1 MDKAGSIK
9 SLQSFSPGWSDP
21 EILEKTLVGRR
32 DLVDQLEELAI
43 DGAGG
48 PNKHQRLIIGFRGS
62 GKTHVLRVI
71 HNRLWSNEELK
82 KRLLII
88 YLLEDELGVA
98 SFLDFVVRLVRAILR
113 WYPDQKEIAQGLEEI
128 YDLPPDR
135 QEARA
140 VQLLLHAA
148 GTRDILIIMENL
160 GITFDNAKGFGLK
173 GQQELR
179 DLVQQHPRFMIFA
192 SSQALAES
200 VKDAS
205 APFYGF
211 FKVIHL
217 RRLTLDE
224 AMAFLMAMASA
235 YGNQDVLSFL
245 NTARGRGRMRA
256 IYEFTGGNHRLL
268 VVFYEFLTSDSVA
281 KLSDLFIQALDPLKP
296 FYQEQMRS
304 LSAQQQKI
312 IQFLSLQRRPCTVKE
327 IARACLA
334 APNTVSSQLKD
345 LLDKNF
351 VSRIGQGRESYYEIA
366 EALFRICH
374 EAELE
379 QEGAPVRL
387 FVDFLGNL
395 YTGEELQLRYRG
407 FSLLANRLGAEGH
420 IPFAEEAELYFQ
432 ALSRYYP
439 DLAVSSQGQ
448 SPGKADIDEELY
460 SLFREMAQS
469 HAYREIIQM
478 AKYLRD
484 EKDAFVLLTEAEAY
498 EELGDLEEA
507 IVHAREA
514 LSKDAD
520 DVEAHLLLART
531 LALHPEERDK
541 ALEHALRAREL
552 APENPRVLNVIG
564 FVYYTRQDYA
574 EALKQFD
581 SLRMKQPDISEAWF
595 VTGMTLEELDRKEE
609 AETMYRK
616 ALELEPK
623 NTDALERLGILV
635 FKDGRY
641 DEALEHFQALNELS
655 PDNADAFFLTGMT
668 LESLDRTEKAEAMYR
683 KRLELEPGNADAW
696 ARLSRMLEK
705 LGRADDAAAAFKEAE
720 RLGADRWNLLNSRG
734 EARRERGEYML
745 AISDYEEAL
754 QADPQAV
761 LPHFKI
767 VDLLLALGRMED
779 ALARLSSAIE
789 ADRESKTP
797 CSNYITRLFFE
808 NSVSL
813 FEHAPT
819 ASFDRYLTA
828 ALDIIGSDDPAYMQ
842 RFEESL
848 PLTIFAL
855 LKDQENISEVRFS
868 RILKSFENVIG
879 KRMEVSVAVRF
890 LKTGIDH
897 FKNKDKKALL
907 RLTKEER
914 HVFCRELG
922 IV

>member
-1 MDKAGSIK
+1 MNKSKSIRT
-9 SLQSFSPGWSDP
+9 LQSFSPGWSDQ

-32 DLVDQLEELAI
+32 DLVDRLEELAI

-71 HNRLWSNEELK
+71 HNRLWSDEELK

-98 SFLDFVVRLVRAILR
+98 SFLDFVVRLLRAILR
-113 WYPDQKEIAQGLEEI
+113 WYPAQKEIAQGLEEI

-135 QEARA
+135 QETRA
-140 VQLLLHAA
+140 VQLLLRAS

-160 GITFDNAKGFGLK
+160 GITFDNVKGFGLE
-173 GQQELR
+173 GQQALR
-179 DLVQQHPRFMIFA
+179 DLVQHHPRFMIFA

-200 VKDAS
+200 IKDAN

-211 FKVIHL
+211 FKIIHL

-235 YGNQDVLSFL
+235 YGNQDVVSFL
-245 NTARGRGRMRA
+245 NTPQGRGRMRA

-312 IQFLSLQRRPCTVKE
+312 IQFLSLQRSPCTVKE

-351 VSRIGQGRESYYEIA
+351 VDRIGQGRESYYEIA

-395 YTGEELQLRYRG
+395 YTGKELQLRYRG

-420 IPFAEEAELYFQ
+420 IPFAEEAE
-432 ALSRYYP
+432 A
-439 DLAVSSQGQ
+439 
-448 SPGKADIDEELY
+448 
-460 SLFREMAQS
+460 M
-469 HAYREIIQM
+469 H
-478 AKYLRD
+478 
-484 EKDAFVLLTEAEAY
+484 
-498 EELGDLEEA
+498 
-507 IVHAREA
+507 
-514 LSKDAD
+514 
-520 DVEAHLLLART
+520 
-531 LALHPEERDK
+531 
-541 ALEHALRAREL
+541 
-552 APENPRVLNVIG
+552 
-564 FVYYTRQDYA
+564 
-574 EALKQFD
+574 
-581 SLRMKQPDISEAWF
+581 
-595 VTGMTLEELDRKEE
+595 
-609 AETMYRK
+609 RK
-616 ALELEPK
+616 A
-623 NTDALERLGILV
+623 
-635 FKDGRY
+635 
-641 DEALEHFQALNELS
+641 
-655 PDNADAFFLTGMT
+655 
-668 LESLDRTEKAEAMYR
+668 
-683 KRLELEPGNADAW
+683 LELEPGNADAW
-696 ARLSRMLEK
+696 AILSGMLEK
-705 LGRADDAAAAFKEAE
+705 LGRLDDAAAAFQEAE
-720 RLGADRWNLLNSRG
+720 RHGADRLNLLNSRG

-761 LPHFKI
+761 LPHFNI
-767 VDLLLALGRMED
+767 VSSLLALGRIED

-789 ADRESKTP
+789 SDRASKTP
-797 CSNYITRLFFE
+797 CSNYVTQSFFE
-808 NSVSL
+808 NCVSL

-828 ALDIIGSDDPAYMQ
+828 ALDIIGSDDPAYLR

-855 LKDQENISEVRFS
+855 LEDQENISELRLS
-868 RILKSFENVIG
+868 RILESFQDVI
-879 KRMEVSVAVRF
+879 KKWMEASVAVRF

-897 FKNKDKKALL
+897 FKKKDKKALL

-914 HVFCRELG
+914 SVFCKVLN